1 MDPTF
6 WLQCGRISNASWG
19 LSLSKRS
26 ANTPSALSPAEYGQF
41 IEGLELLEVR
51 LVRLNVEARS
61 FPIKPAG
68 TRLEVADEASYTPVD
83 GGFEVFHRYLLLA
96 TNAQPSSEPVGR
108 IEAEFGLRFTSVQ
121 PIGQPYFEIFRDVNL
136 PVNTWPYWR
145 ELVQAMTAR
154 MGWPPVT
161 LPLLKRGTQPAG
173 RSTVRKG
180 RKRK

>member
-1 MDPTF
+1 M
-6 WLQCGRISNASWG
+6 SE
-19 LSLSKRS
+19 RS

-68 TRLEVADEASYTPVD
+68 TRLEIADEASYTPLD
-83 GGFEVFHRYLLLA
+83 SGFEVFHRYSLLA
-96 TNAQPSSEPVGR
+96 TDDLSPSEPVGR
-108 IEAEFGLRFTSVQ
+108 IEAEFALRFKSVQ
-121 PIGQPYFEIFRDVNL
+121 PISQPYFEIFREVNL

-161 LPLLKRGTQPAG
+161 LPLLKWGTQPAG

-180 RKRK
+180 RKGK